1 MFPTP
6 LDIVT
11 FLYILSLRSSCHN
24 CSEIFTT
31 GVLHLCILL
40 RVSYIIL
47 LLSVSQLVKI
57 AHLVITGLRI
67 ERICWRSHGSQTII
81 GRTMGN
87 ALDAP
92 QHPSGLPSAKW
103 HDSHVGVPP
112 GGHTYYSQ
120 A

>member
-31 GVLHLCILL
+31 GV
-40 RVSYIIL
+40 IL
-47 LLSVSQLVKI
+47 LLSVSQLVEI

-81 GRTMGN
+81 GRTMGD